1 MKNKKLLA
9 FALSMAVAAGCTAC
23 GGGQASTDTSAAGS
37 SGSTQA
43 ESSSTGDNTVIVAM
57 GSGFSTLDPGYVY
70 EKYPQLIVNACYE
83 NLFKFY
89 ENNGTPQPCLAD
101 TYEFSEDG
109 LTLTVKLKDGLTF
122 CKRQ

>member
-1 MKNKKLLA
+1 MATITVLSPVELLSA
-9 FALSMAVAAGCTAC
+9 WVLPEEPAAEV
-23 GGGQASTDTSAAGS
+23 SVD
-37 SGSTQA
+37 
-43 ESSSTGDNTVIVAM
+43 
-57 GSGFSTLDPGYVY
+57 
-70 EKYPQLIVNACYE
+70 ACYE

-122 CKRQ
+122 ASGNKITSADVAFSINRTKN